1 MTTMLY
7 VIRTSARSLSPARP
21 RNGGVRF
28 SPGSSQGS
36 PVTFSEACEMTGT
49 KCCKAL
55 FYWRYAESRPVIS
68 LHGIT
73 RHALGVSDVL
83 AVCCGCVATYRYYM
97 LKNEHSQ
104 CQSGIISDSN
114 RCLHR
119 TSSFDLFPTTRRGP
133 PRAQESNLYGWNA
146 GSSTAELMMHGM
158 GRMSQ
163 P

>member
-55 FYWRYAESRPVIS
+55 FYWRYAESRSVIS
-68 LHGIT
+68 LHRIT

-83 AVCCGCVATYRYYM
+83 AVCCGCAAVSQHIDIICSKMSIVNAKVASYRIRTDACTVRR
-97 LKNEHSQ
+97 LSTCFPLPVEDRL
-104 CQSGIISDSN
+104 G
-114 RCLHR
+114 HR
-119 TSSFDLFPTTRRGP
+119 SRTCTDGTPAALPLS
-133 PRAQESNLYGWNA
+133 
-146 GSSTAELMMHGM
+146 
-158 GRMSQ
+158 
-163 P
+163 